1 MADILND
8 EKHIILTKK
17 EYDKLEELARGVVDS
32 YEKRINKLQET
43 VENLEKGKP
52 YITYT
57 PTNHSLSYY
66 SLCGPILTYMDNTE
80 DARVVNMFKEEKERE
95 LNSQE
100 KKFRKE
106 IRNMT
111 ILGFIRKRRECKESV
126 FEELEK
132 KWDV

>member
-32 YEKRINKLQET
+32 YEKKINKLQET

-57 PTNHSLSYY
+57 PTYLY
-66 SLCGPILTYMDNTE
+66 SLCGPTITYLDNTE